1 MTTSPLRLAATR
13 LLLSLTITCSSVFS
27 GLSAADLRLGSLFSD
42 HMVLQR
48 DKPIAVWGWADA
60 GESVIVSFAGQS
72 KSAIAAAD
80 GKWSLKLDPLAASSQ
95 PRALIVSSNLK
106 SKIQNLKCTDVLVGE
121 VWLGSGQSN
130 MEMSVKAANHF
141 DAEQAAANL
150 PLIRYYTDT
159 NSTATKPQAEG
170 KGIWQV
176 CSPAT
181 VGRFSATLYFFG
193 REIHREVGVP
203 VGLINSS
210 VGATQIEY
218 WIPAEA
224 QCSDP
229 DTKANYDTLLRG
241 YTTFDEAK
249 FAASYEKQLAAWNL
263 AAEKAKADNKPPPAR
278 PTDVLAIRKRKGPP
292 GGLFNGK
299 VFNLAPFTLRG
310 ILWYQGESNSA
321 LPPPNQKHLY
331 HQQLSQLV
339 TSWRKLW
346 DHELPFAWVQLPN
359 YTAPGEGW
367 PRIRE
372 AMLKTLALP
381 KTGMAITIDLGDAK
395 DIHPKNKQDV
405 GKRLSYWALGTF
417 YGKNVPAISGP
428 LPAGS
433 TISGDAITV
442 SFHHTHGGLKSITD
456 GPLTGFQIAGAD
468 QQWTPAEAKI
478 VGETV
483 VISSAEVAQPVA
495 VRYAW
500 KDWPEYSLANGAGL
514 PASPFR
520 TDDWPVPVVK
530 K

>member
-1 MTTSPLRLAATR
+1 MKVFTLTLLAA
-13 LLLSLTITCSSVFS
+13 LLLAPLAALHAAELKLASV
-27 GLSAADLRLGSLFSD
+27 LAD

-48 DKPIAVWGWADA
+48 DKPVAVWGWADA
-60 GESVIVSFAGQS
+60 GESVTVSFAGQS
-72 KSAIAAAD
+72 KSAIAGAD
-80 GKWSLKLDPLAASSQ
+80 GKWSLKLDALTASAE
-95 PRALIVSSNLK
+95 PRVLTATGKGGRKVEVK
-106 SKIQNLKCTDVLVGE
+106 DVLVGE

-141 DAEQAAANL
+141 NAEQAAANL

-170 KGIWQV
+170 KGVWQV

-229 DTKANYDTLLRG
+229 DTKANYDSLLRG

-263 AAEKAKADNKPPPAR
+263 AAEKAKAENNPPPAK
-278 PTDVLAIRKRKGPP
+278 PLDVLAIRKRKGPP
-292 GGLFNGK
+292 AGLFNGK

-321 LPPPNQKHLY
+321 LPGPNQKHLY
-331 HQQLSQLV
+331 RKQLTQLV

-346 DHELPFAWVQLPN
+346 DEELPFAWVQLPN

-372 AMLKTLALP
+372 AMLQTLELP
-381 KTGMAITIDLGDAK
+381 KTGMAITVDVGDSK
-395 DIHPKNKQDV
+395 NIHPTNKQEV
-405 GKRLSYWALGTF
+405 GRRLSLWALGTV
-417 YGKNVPAISGP
+417 YDKDVPAISGP
-428 LPAGS
+428 LPKS
-433 TISGDAITV
+433 SSINSNTISVTFKHAN
-442 SFHHTHGGLKSITD
+442 GGLKTQD
-456 GPLTGFQIAGAD
+456 GGPVKGFQIAGAD
-468 QQWTPAEAKI
+468 QQWKPAAAKI
-478 VGETV
+478 DGDTV
-483 VISSAEVAQPVA
+483 VISSSDVAAPVA

-500 KDWPEYSLANGAGL
+500 QDLPDCNLCNGAGL

-520 TDDWPVPVVK
+520 TDNWPVPTVK
-530 K
+530 R